1 MKKTVDSKPANK
13 RHHVQEILKCGRDPH
28 YFINTYVKI
37 PHPKKGRLQF
47 KTFPYQ
53 DECLKQFRNHQRVI
67 VNKSR
72 QLGLSTLGAAYALWM
87 AIFQR
92 DRNILVIATKL
103 ETAKNFLS
111 KVKTGLDG
119 LPTWLVMPQLV
130 IETKTELKFSNG
142 SKIKAIPTS
151 PDAGRSES
159 LSLLFIDECLSF
171 ATPIVIKNKKTGEIR
186 EVKIGELYEQTQ
198 DN

>member
-1 MKKTVDSKPANK
+1 MARLKKTTTSNVGNK
-13 RHHVQEILKCGRDPH
+13 KHQVRSILKCGKDPH

-53 DECLKQFRNHQRVI
+53 DECLKQFRQHSKVI

-92 DRNILVIATKL
+92 DRNILVIA
-103 ETAKNFLS
+103 
-111 KVKTGLDG
+111 
-119 LPTWLVMPQLV
+119 
-130 IETKTELKFSNG
+130 
-142 SKIKAIPTS
+142 
-151 PDAGRSES
+151 RS
-159 LSLLFIDECLSF
+159 
-171 ATPIVIKNKKTGEIR
+171 
-186 EVKIGELYEQTQ
+186 
-198 DN
+198 